1 MIELPESIRQSNF
14 LTDDHKR
21 ALRNVEDLPTV
32 DPSFADEQ
40 VRQIFGYYSLA
51 PDEMDVELHKY
62 AAKLVAE
69 GKVNEAWQ
77 VLLTSA

>member
-1 MIELPESIRQSNF
+1 MIELPENIAQSHF
-14 LTDDHKR
+14 LTDDHKL
-21 ALRNVEDLPTV
+21 ALCNIEVLPAV

-40 VRQIFGYYSLA
+40 VRQIFAYYSLA

-77 VLLTSA
+77 VLLTNA

>member
-1 MIELPESIRQSNF
+1 
-14 LTDDHKR
+14 
-21 ALRNVEDLPTV
+21 
-32 DPSFADEQ
+32 
-40 VRQIFGYYSLA
+40 
-51 PDEMDVELHKY
+51 LHKY